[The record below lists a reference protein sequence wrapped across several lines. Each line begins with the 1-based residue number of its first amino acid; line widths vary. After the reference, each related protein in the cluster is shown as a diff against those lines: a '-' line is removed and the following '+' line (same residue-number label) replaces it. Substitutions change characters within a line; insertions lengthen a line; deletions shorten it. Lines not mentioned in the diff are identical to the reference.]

1 MRSRKTWRMSGLMML
16 MYAVQGAWWPL
27 LASHLSDCGIG
38 GAGRGLIFA
47 TMAIASVAMPLGA
60 GRLVDRLMPTQHY
73 LAWAFAL
80 GSILLGV
87 VGSRLAT
94 GAPALFGL
102 FLAYFLLYAPCHGLA
117 NSLVMRNLDR
127 PSEQFPGIRLWGT
140 VGWMAVGWLV
150 SGLMAAT
157 GGTGWGGGT
166 TVAFWVGA
174 GLSALACVYTL
185 TLLPHT
191 PPLDLGG
198 DAPNLIGQA
207 RELLRQPDVA
217 PYLAVAFG
225 VNLTTPFV
233 FQVMT
238 THLEAMGLQRAWVSS
253 AMSLGQIPE
262 IGALVL
268 LPWALRRFGEK
279 ATLALGIAAWS
290 VRYASMAAGPP
301 LWLAVAGI
309 PLHGV
314 GNACFTIGGHVFI
327 DSKAPPSRRA
337 GAQALNMVVTNGLAN
352 LLGSLVAGRIV
363 QALPPG
369 DRRVFLVPALVD
381 TGLLIFVLMRL
392 RTWRNRGPYRSA

>member
-1 MRSRKTWRMSGLMML
+1 MEMSSKWRLAGLMFL
-16 MYAVQGAWWPL
+16 LYAVQGAWWPL

-47 TMAIASVAMPLGA
+47 TMAISSVAMPLGA

-73 LAWAFAL
+73 LAAAL
-80 GSILLGV
+80 ALSSILLGI
-87 VGSRLAT
+87 VGSKMAT
-94 GAPALFGL
+94 GVPALFGL
-102 FLAYFLLYAPCHGLA
+102 FMAYFLLYAPCHGLA

-127 PSEQFPGIRLWGT
+127 PREQFAGIRLWGT

-150 SGLMAAT
+150 SGLMAAAGTT
-157 GGTGWGGGT
+157 GRGGGT
-166 TVAFWVGA
+166 AIAFWVGA

-185 TLLPHT
+185 TALPHT
-191 PPLDLGG
+191 PPLDLGEE
-198 DAPNLIGQA
+198 APNLIGQA
-207 RELLRQPDVA
+207 RELLRQPEVA
-217 PYLAVAFG
+217 SYLAVAFG
-225 VNLTTPFV
+225 VSLTTPFV

-238 THLEAMGLQRAWVSS
+238 THLEAMGLQRAWVGS
-253 AMSLGQIPE
+253 AMTLGQIPE
-262 IGALVL
+262 IGALAL
-268 LPWALRRFGEK
+268 LPWALRRFGDK

-314 GNACFTIGGHVFI
+314 GIACFTIGGHVFI

-363 QALPPG
+363 QHLPAG
-369 DRRVFLVPALVD
+369 DRRVFLAPALID
-381 TGLLIFVLMRL
+381 TALLLYVLA
-392 RTWRNRGPYRSA
+392 WRRRSRKRAILPAG